1 MKLPRLRFR
10 RRRADRP
17 DPHRLMPPEGVPIT
31 LQVATIG
38 ARFGAQITDILVTL
52 VVSIALILL
61 APWIGFASANSLF
74 GLFALLFFFIRV
86 PYYAIAELI
95 WNGQTLGKKMM
106 SIKVVSEDGGP
117 LTAHALVARN
127 LMKEAEIFLPGTLL
141 LVLDAG
147 TPFASWVAFCWILTA
162 ISIPLINT
170 RRRRIGDMMAGT
182 YVVQLPVAV
191 LLADVSRTAPPRS
204 TRTEGYRFFAH
215 QLDHYGVFELQT
227 LEDLLRAAEADG
239 PVPSP
244 PQRAALATVFERVRV
259 KIGYGE
265 TVPEADHLAFLKA
278 FYKAQRGHLEQR
290 QLFGERRADKFHRQT
305 GAAEDGA
312 DNAET
317 AGTAR

>member
-10 RRRADRP
+10 RRRAERP

-31 LQVATIG
+31 LRVATIG
-38 ARFGAQITDILVTL
+38 ARFGAQITDILITTVAAVALLLFTFLSSLTGSNTL
-52 VVSIALILL
+52 I
-61 APWIGFASANSLF
+61 SLF
-74 GLFALLFFFIRV
+74 VLLFFFIRV
-86 PYYAIAELI
+86 PYYAVTELI

-141 LVLDAG
+141 FTLDAA
-147 TPFASWVAFCWILTA
+147 TPLVSLLTFGWILATL
-162 ISIPLINT
+162 IVPLANP
-170 RRRRIGDMMAGT
+170 RRRRLGDMMAGT

-191 LLADVSRTAPPRS
+191 LLADVSRTAPPAGAK
-204 TRTEGYRFFAH
+204 TEGYRFFAH

-227 LEDLLRAAEADG
+227 LEDLLRAAERHG
-239 PVPSP
+239 KMIP
-244 PQRAALATVFERVRV
+244 PLQRAALATVAERVRK

-265 TVPEADHLAFLKA
+265 TVPEAEHLAFLKA

-290 QLFGERRADKFHRQT
+290 QLFGERRANKFHRSN
-305 GAAEDGA
+305 GNNG
-312 DNAET
+312 
-317 AGTAR
+317 GTKGEKRPENGQI